1 MNEKFFELPPEK
13 RQRIIDSGY
22 RVFSA
27 DSYKK
32 CPVGEI
38 AAGAGISKSL
48 LFFYFRNKMELY
60 LYLWDESAKETMK
73 YLNHYKCYEGKD
85 LFEMMERGMRAK
97 LHIMREHP
105 EMAEFA
111 VRAFY
116 EKDPEISA
124 AVQKSYWQ
132 YFSIKALAAIKALN
146 SDDFI
151 PGLDIGLMYRN
162 MYLAAEGYMWEMLQW
177 GDLDYEKLDKDFQQL
192 LEFWKSIYKKKG

>member
-13 RQRIIDSGY
+13 RQRIINSGY
-22 RVFSA
+22 KVFSA

-32 CPVGEI
+32 SPVGEI

-48 LFFYFRNKMELY
+48 LFFYFRNKKELY
-60 LYLWDESAKETMK
+60 LYLWDESAKMTMK

-124 AVQKSYWQ
+124 A
-132 YFSIKALAAIKALN
+132 IKALN
-146 SDDFI
+146 PDDFT

-162 MYLAAEGYMWEMLQW
+162 MYLAAEGYMWEMLQR
-177 GDLDYEKLDKDFQQL
+177 GDLDYEKLDKDFQLL
-192 LEFWKSIYKKKG
+192 LEFWKSVYKKKG

>member
-1 MNEKFFELPPEK
+1 MNDKFFELPPEK

-22 RVFSA
+22 KVFSS

-48 LFFYFRNKMELY
+48 LFFYLRNKIELY
-60 LYLWDESAKETMK
+60 LFLWVECAKEKMN
-73 YLNHYKCYEGKD
+73 YLNLYECYEGKD

-116 EKDPEISA
+116 EKDQEISA
-124 AVQKSYWQ
+124 SIQKSYKH
-132 YFSIKALAAIKALN
+132 YFSIKALSAIQSLN
-146 SDDFI
+146 PSDFV
-151 PGLDIGLMYRN
+151 PGLDLRLMYRN
-162 MYLAAEGYMWEMLQW
+162 MYLAAEGYLWEMLQR
-177 GDLDYEKLDKDFQQL
+177 GDLDYEQLDKDFQKL
-192 LEFWKSIYKKKG
+192 LEFWKSVYKRKE